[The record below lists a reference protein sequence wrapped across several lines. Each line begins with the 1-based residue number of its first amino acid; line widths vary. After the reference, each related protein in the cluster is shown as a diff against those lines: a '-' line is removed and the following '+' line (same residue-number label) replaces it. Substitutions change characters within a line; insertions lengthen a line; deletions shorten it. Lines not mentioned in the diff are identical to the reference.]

1 MQGCLYYIK
10 NLNYGNFSTQI
21 GNIFYIWFTSSQ
33 INQIKNDFIKDSLIF
48 IKDSFTNYDFMNYQC
63 INNDKI
69 NNTDKIKNKIK
80 IKDKISLVFLS
91 NNQNSFNNYLKE
103 LKTCFN
109 RIKPF
114 KTFKNIKNI
123 KNINKI
129 NKINFNNEKHYLQS
143 SSLYIQ
149 KKSEIIEKSI
159 LNFLNGKSK
168 KIEINYFFLTGSDFE
183 KKIWASTC
191 RIPYGKTAS
200 YKEVAR
206 LSGYPKAWRAA
217 GTALGKNPLML
228 VVPCHRVIKA
238 SGDIGLFGGGTDV
251 KKFLLRLEGF
261 C

>member
-129 NKINFNNEKHYLQS
+129 NKINFNNEKTL
-143 SSLYIQ
+143 
-149 KKSEIIEKSI
+149 
-159 LNFLNGKSK
+159 
-168 KIEINYFFLTGSDFE
+168 
-183 KKIWASTC
+183 ST
-191 RIPYGKTAS
+191 
-200 YKEVAR
+200 E
-206 LSGYPKAWRAA
+206 
-217 GTALGKNPLML
+217 
-228 VVPCHRVIKA
+228 
-238 SGDIGLFGGGTDV
+238 
-251 KKFLLRLEGF
+251 
-261 C
+261 